1 MKELVLSRLSTLLGI
16 VFTYTLTMIVY
27 FNFMNRLQSYE
38 NAFIYTILGVC
49 IFVYFGSTCEAAQSF
64 KTRLKLKS
72 KYYDSY
78 VKTGRFGK

>member
-1 MKELVLSRLSTLLGI
+1 MKELVLSRLVTLLGI

-38 NAFIYTILGVC
+38 NTFIYTILGVC
-49 IFVYFGSTCEAAQSF
+49 IFVYFGSTCEAAKSF

-78 VKTGRFGK
+78 VKNGRFGK

>member
-1 MKELVLSRLSTLLGI
+1 MKELVLSRLGTLLGI

-27 FNFMNRLQSYE
+27 F
-38 NAFIYTILGVC
+38 
-49 IFVYFGSTCEAAQSF
+49 GSTCEAVESF

-78 VKTGRFGK
+78 VKTGSF